1 MVLLR
6 AEPSGGV
13 TKSFGRST
21 GFLECAALKGMMMGL
36 QDAVS
41 PDKAAVL
48 LLLAR
53 NECVGV
59 RSLLTTLL
67 SQGLSCRR
75 RALSGEFSKV
85 ADEEESRLLMT
96 GSTCFERF
104 MVETERLSG
113 SPLWMLELP
122 WRGLPQ
128 DQRLDFCLGFW
139 LLSIVR
145 RTTASWRSLS
155 SSSLCLRFSST
166 AALLR
171 SSFSRWSS
179 SFFFLASR
187 CLS

>member
-1 MVLLR
+1 
-6 AEPSGGV
+6 
-13 TKSFGRST
+13 
-21 GFLECAALKGMMMGL
+21 MMGL

-113 SPLWMLELP
+113 SELWMLGLP
-122 WRGLPQ
+122 WRGPPQ
-128 DQRLDFCLGFW
+128 DHRLYFCLGFW

-145 RTTASWRSLS
+145 RITASRRSLS

-171 SSFSRWSS
+171 SSFSRCSS
-179 SFFFLASR
+179 NLFFRSSR
-187 CLS
+187 CFS

>member
-1 MVLLR
+1 ML
-6 AEPSGGV
+6 
-13 TKSFGRST
+13 
-21 GFLECAALKGMMMGL
+21 MGP

-48 LLLAR
+48 LLRAR

-59 RSLLTTLL
+59 SSLLTTLL
-67 SQGLSCRR
+67 SHGLSCRR

-104 MVETERLSG
+104 MVETDRLSG
-113 SPLWMLELP
+113 SALRMLGLP
-122 WRGLPQ
+122 WRGPPH
-128 DQRLDFCLGFW
+128 DHRFCFCFGFW

-145 RTTASWRSLS
+145 LTTASWRSLS

-171 SSFSRWSS
+171 SSFSLCSS
-179 SFFFLASR
+179 SFFFRSSK
-187 CLS
+187 CFS

>member
-13 TKSFGRST
+13 IRSFGRST
-21 GFLECAALKGMMMGL
+21 GFLECAVLKGVVMGL

-85 ADEEESRLLMT
+85 ADEDESRLLMT

-104 MVETERLSG
+104 MVETDRLSG
-113 SPLWMLELP
+113 SPL
-122 WRGLPQ
+122 
-128 DQRLDFCLGFW
+128 
-139 LLSIVR
+139 
-145 RTTASWRSLS
+145 
-155 SSSLCLRFSST
+155 
-166 AALLR
+166 
-171 SSFSRWSS
+171 
-179 SFFFLASR
+179 
-187 CLS
+187 